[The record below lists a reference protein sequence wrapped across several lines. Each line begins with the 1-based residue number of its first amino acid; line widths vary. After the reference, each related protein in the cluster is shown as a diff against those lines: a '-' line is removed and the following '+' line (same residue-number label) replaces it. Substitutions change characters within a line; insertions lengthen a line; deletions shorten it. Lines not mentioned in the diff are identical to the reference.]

1 MSKKPQE
8 NPVVVE
14 VEGKRYAGFY
24 TVSAG
29 VITVE
34 SDWGELRGHVGAT
47 PESIARRLFLE
58 ILRGAKSRGE
68 LDEDGE

>member
-14 VEGKRYAGFY
+14 VEGKRYTGFY

-34 SDWGELRGHVGAT
+34 SDWGELRAHVGVK
-47 PESIARRLFLE
+47 PELTARRLFLD